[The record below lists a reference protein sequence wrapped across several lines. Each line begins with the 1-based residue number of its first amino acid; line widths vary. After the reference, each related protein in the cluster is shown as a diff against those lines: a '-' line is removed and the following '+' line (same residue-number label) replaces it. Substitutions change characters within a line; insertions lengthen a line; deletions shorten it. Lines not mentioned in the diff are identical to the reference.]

1 MRQVFSDNIDVLY
14 KLLNIKKK
22 IVKNLK
28 KKNDHFQIFL

>member
-22 IVKNLK
+22 IVEKLLK
-28 KKNDHFQIFL
+28 KSK